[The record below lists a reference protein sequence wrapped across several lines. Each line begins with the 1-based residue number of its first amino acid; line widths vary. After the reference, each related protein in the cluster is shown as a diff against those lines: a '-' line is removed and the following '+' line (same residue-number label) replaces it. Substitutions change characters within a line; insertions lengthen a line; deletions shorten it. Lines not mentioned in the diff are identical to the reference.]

1 MERGVKENHVA
12 FISAED
18 CPSGSPD
25 LKPLDCKP
33 WVVLKD
39 TAYRKRHNNPES
51 LKRSYVKVAAEIAL
65 ETERAVTAEWPQRL
79 ETCVEA
85 EGGHFE

>member
-1 MERGVKENHVA
+1 L
-12 FISAED
+12 
-18 CPSGSPD
+18 PSGSPD
-25 LKPLDCKP
+25 LKFLDCKL

-39 TAYRKRHNNPES
+39 TACRKRHNTES
-51 LKRSYVKVAAEIAL
+51 LKRSYVKAAAEIVL
-65 ETERAVTAEWPQRL
+65 ETERAVTAEWPERL